1 MPVSTELQ
9 YDSIHNLYLDPMN
22 PRLGRHRMSLDTTQD
37 ELLEIMRAWVL
48 DELAHSYLGNGGFWT
63 HEPMIVVAESLYG
76 HPHLVVV
83 DGNRRLAALKLLYE
97 TVQGR
102 PVPRKWSA
110 MFQGAQIPEDLFDR
124 VPYVLAKSRS
134 EVQTFLGFRHVT
146 GIKQWAP
153 DKKAAFIAT
162 LIDEEG
168 MSYQDVAGKIGSNAS
183 AVRKHYIAY
192 GTLLQIEKIVEGFV
206 AEKADNRFPILYMS
220 IGTLGVQQYLCI
232 DTRVDPNSAKN
243 PVPEE
248 FFQNLEH
255 FSRWV
260 FGTVESQPI
269 VSTTSL
275 VADFGKMLESRDAIE
290 YLESAEKPKFEIA
303 FRISGGDFE
312 ETVRYVSEA
321 SKNAELAL
329 MRSHAF
335 KTSSQLGKAVGRL
348 GSNTLQLLRLFPN
361 IRKSL
366 LGKVAD

>member
-1 MPVSTELQ
+1 MPESNELK
-9 YDSIHNLYLDPMN
+9 YETIHNLFLDPLCR
-22 PRLGRHRMSLDTTQD
+22 RLPRHRISLGTPQH
-37 ELLEIMRAWVL
+37 EVLEMLRAWVL

-63 HEPMIVVAESLYG
+63 HEPMIVVVESLYG
-76 HPHLVVV
+76 YTRLVVV

-97 TVQGR
+97 TTQGR
-102 PVPRKWSA
+102 PVPRKWSE
-110 MFQGAQIPEDLFDR
+110 MFQGEKIPENLFNR
-124 VPYVLAKSRS
+124 VPYVLAKSRA

-162 LIDEEG
+162 LIDDDG

-183 AVRKHYIAY
+183 AIRKHYIAY
-192 GTLLQIEKIVEGFV
+192 RTLLQIEKIVDGFE

-220 IGTLGVQQYLCI
+220 LGTLGVQQYLCI
-232 DTRVDPNSAKN
+232 ETGADTDGAKN

-248 FFQNLEH
+248 FFPNLAH

-275 VADFGKMLESRDAIE
+275 VADFGKMLGSRKAIE
-290 YLESAEKPKFEIA
+290 YLELAKRPKFDIA

-312 ETVRYVSEA
+312 ETVRYVTAA

-348 GSNTLQLLRLFPN
+348 GSNTLQLLSLFPN